1 MMIIIRRLK
10 KKKKKKIAQTC
21 QVGHVTVSAVDSG
34 IWAKEAQKVSKY
46 QDLVGE
52 LNNKENWNEG
62 SPSGN
67 GDPRIRNRQ

>member
-10 KKKKKKIAQTC
+10 KKKKIAQTC
-21 QVGHVTVSAVDSG
+21 QVRHVTVSAVDSG

-46 QDLVGE
+46 QGLVGE

-67 GDPRIRNRQ
+67 GDPRIRNRE